1 MNNSQGT
8 KGLRR
13 ELRFSKSKVERNL
26 AAQGLN
32 EASVKPLLEA
42 ILEPGGLLGLYGTEL
57 LLLEKALGLKSGE
70 LAVGLVGE
78 LVAVKHVPEGTGVS
92 YGYLGQT
99 TSAGNLGLVS
109 IGFSDGV
116 PRSATNTFQVEIGGE
131 NFKSIGRIAMD
142 QCVIEL
148 GDTNPELGA
157 EVSFFNA
164 NFNLVDWS
172 NTSGFTSLEILGRIT
187 SRVTRVWVA

>member
-26 AAQGLN
+26 AAQGLS

-42 ILEPGGLLGLYGTEL
+42 LMEPNGLLGLYGAEL
-57 LLLEKALGLKSGE
+57 LLLEKTLGIHTGE
-70 LAVGLVGE
+70 LAVDLVGE
-78 LVAVKHVPEGTGVS
+78 LVSVKRVPEGTGVS

-99 TSAGNLGLVS
+99 ATQGNLGLVA
-109 IGFSDGV
+109 IGFSDGI
-116 PRSATNTFQVEIGGE
+116 PRSATNTFRVEISGV
-131 NFKSIGRIAMD
+131 NFKNIGRIAMD

-148 GDTNPELGA
+148 GETNPELGA

-164 NFNLVDWS
+164 NFTLVDWS
-172 NTSGFTSLEILGRIT
+172 KVSGFTPLEILGRIT